1 MNSNEIKAIDKNK
14 IASTYA
20 RHDMAAS
27 SGKGARCY
35 DTDGKEYIDF
45 TAGIGV
51 NSLGYCDEGWIK
63 AVTEQ
68 LNKLQHCSNLYYTEP
83 QSKVAEMLTTRTGMQ
98 KVYFANSG
106 AEANETA
113 IKAARK
119 YGCTIKGIEAD
130 SGKIITL
137 KNSFHGRTLGAMTA
151 TGQPNYHENFG
162 PLPAGFQYCEANN
175 IEQLE
180 ELADGDTCAVMMELV
195 QGEGGVRQLD
205 RDFVEAAAELCRKRD
220 ILLIIDEVQTG
231 IGRTGKLFAYEYF
244 GIEPDMVTFAKGIG
258 GGLPMGGVLFGDKT
272 CDVLQPGNHGTT
284 YGGNPVACAGAV
296 EVLTRIDE
304 RFLEEVRE
312 KSSYLKGRLLEI
324 PGVSDVSG
332 LGLMLGVTLDTK
344 PAADFVKEAL
354 AMGLMTLTAKEK
366 VRLLPPLTITYE
378 EIDKGLEIFRKAC
391 LQPCK
396 K

>member
-1 MNSNEIKAIDKNK
+1 MNGNEIKALDKRR
-14 IASTYA
+14 IANTYA
-20 RHDMAAS
+20 RHDMAAA
-27 SGKGARCY
+27 SGKGARCW
-35 DTDGKEYIDF
+35 DVDGKEYIDF

-68 LNKLQHCSNLYYTEP
+68 LSRLQHCSNLYYTEP
-83 QSKVAEMLTTRTGMQ
+83 QAKVADMLTSRTGMQ

-106 AEANETA
+106 AEANEAA

-119 YGCTIKGIEAD
+119 YGYTRKGIAND
-130 SGKIITL
+130 PGLAGSACKIIVL
-137 KNSFHGRTLGAMTA
+137 DQSFHGRTMGAMTA
-151 TGQPNYHENFG
+151 TGQPKYHENFG
-162 PLPAGFQYCEANN
+162 PLPEGFVYCEANN
-175 IEQLE
+175 IEQLDE
-180 ELADGDTCAVMMELV
+180 MADDNTCAIMMELV
-195 QGEGGVRQLD
+195 QGEGGVRELD
-205 RDFVEAAAELCRKRD
+205 GDFVKAAADLCEKKD

-244 GIEPDMVTFAKGIG
+244 GIRPDMVTFAKGIG
-258 GGLPMGGVLFGDKT
+258 GGLPMGGVLFGEKT

-296 EVLTRIDE
+296 EVLTRMDE
-304 RFLEEVRE
+304 KFLEEVRE
-312 KSSYLKGRLLEI
+312 KSAYLKAKLLEI

-332 LGLMLGVTLDTK
+332 LGMMLGVSLDPK

-354 AMGLMTLTAKEK
+354 AKGLMTLTAKEK

-378 EIDKGLEIFRKAC
+378 ELDEGIRIFKNAV
-391 LQPCK
+391 
-396 K
+396 